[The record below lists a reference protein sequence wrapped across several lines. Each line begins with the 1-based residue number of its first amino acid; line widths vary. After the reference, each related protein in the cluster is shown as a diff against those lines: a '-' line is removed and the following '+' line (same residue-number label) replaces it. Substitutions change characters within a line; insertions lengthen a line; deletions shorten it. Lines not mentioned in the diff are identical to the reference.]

1 MILDKIVAGKRAELK
16 ETKSR
21 LPLQEMK
28 ARAAL
33 AGPSRDFKRSLRA
46 PGLSLVAEIKKASP
60 SVGVIREDF
69 DAEKIA
75 KIYEAAGASAIS
87 VITEEK
93 HFLGRLDYLSLVKRA
108 VSLPILRKDF
118 IIDEYQIYESKVFG
132 ADAILLIAAVLKDDE
147 LKRFIQIAEEIGLAT
162 LVEVHSE
169 DELKRAFELGAQVIG
184 INNRDLNTFKVDIET
199 TLTLN
204 KLITSDKIV
213 VAESGIKSRED
224 ILRLEEAKVDAVL
237 IGEAL
242 MRSGDIGFKIDELF
256 KDTIKRS

>member
-1 MILDKIVAGKRAELK
+1 MILDKIIAGKRAELM

-21 LPLQEMK
+21 HSLQEMK
-28 ARAAL
+28 ARAAQ
-33 AGPSRDFKRSLRA
+33 AGPSRDFKGSLRA

-60 SVGVIREDF
+60 SAGIIRDDF
-69 DAEKIA
+69 DAKKIA

-93 HFLGRLDYLSLVKRA
+93 HFLGNLDYLSLVKRA

-199 TLTLN
+199 TFALN

-213 VAESGIKSRED
+213 VAESGVKSRED
-224 ILRLEEAKVDAVL
+224 ILSLEEAKVDAVL

-242 MRSGDIGFKIDELF
+242 MRSGDIGLKIDELF
-256 KDTIKRS
+256 KETIKRS